1 MTART
6 ARSGRRQPTESAT
19 ARLDR
24 LLTMVP
30 WLLRRPGVDI
40 ADAAAEFG
48 VSTDQIEADLALI
61 FLCGTPGGM
70 PDDLIEAEWEGG
82 KVYLG
87 NADTIARP
95 LRLGLDEAITL
106 IVGLRTLADVPGLS
120 DRHVVEQ
127 ALAKLE
133 QATGTASAGDVDAAT
148 ARIHVDIAPESEG
161 RLLTQVRDA
170 LAGHRRLHLRYLVPS
185 RDESTEREVD
195 PMRVT
200 TLDGHWYLEG
210 WCHRS
215 GDVRLFRL
223 DRVLEL
229 TTLDK
234 DGTPPAQA
242 RPRDLDAGMFQG
254 RPVDP
259 VVELSLAAP
268 SRWVGDYY
276 PNEWLRDAQDGS
288 AVVGIRTAQVDW
300 LGRLVWQ
307 HGGGAVVLAPAD
319 LAQWVLDGADQALA
333 WYDRESAPTAAPVQT
348 RSGQTRVPPVD

>member
-1 MTART
+1 MTRPRAAMNRRT
-6 ARSGRRQPTESAT
+6 SSESAT

-40 ADAAAEFG
+40 AEAAAEFG
-48 VSTDQIEADLALI
+48 VSGGQIEADLALI

-70 PDDLIEAEWEGG
+70 PDDLIEAEWESG

-106 IVGLRTLADVPGLS
+106 IVGLRTLAEVPGLS
-120 DRHVVEQ
+120 DRAVVEQ

-133 QATGTASAGDVDAAT
+133 QATGTASAADVDAAT
-148 ARIHVDIAPESEG
+148 SRIHVDIAPEEEG
-161 RLLTQVRDA
+161 QILTQVRQA
-170 LAGHRRLHLRYLVPS
+170 LAGRRRLHLRYLVPS
-185 RDESTEREVD
+185 RDETTERDVD

-200 TLDGHWYLEG
+200 TVGGHWYLEG

-223 DRVLEL
+223 DRIQEL
-229 TTLDK
+229 RILDQ
-234 DGTPPAQA
+234 DGTPPADA
-242 RPRDLDAGMFQG
+242 RPRDLDGGIFQG
-254 RPVDP
+254 RAEDP
-259 VVELSLAAP
+259 VVVLRLAPGA
-268 SRWVGDYY
+268 RWVADYY
-276 PNEWLRDAQDGS
+276 PHEWMREDEQSGTTL
-288 AVVGIRTAQVDW
+288 VGIRTGSVPW

-307 HGGGAVVLAPAD
+307 LGGQAVVVEPAD
-319 LAQWVLDGADQALA
+319 LARSVITGAYEALA
-333 WYDRESAPTAAPVQT
+333 WYEAPA
-348 RSGQTRVPPVD
+348 GGC

>member
-1 MTART
+1 MTARP

-148 ARIHVDIAPESEG
+148 ARIHVDIAPVSEG

-195 PMRVT
+195 P
-200 TLDGHWYLEG
+200 
-210 WCHRS
+210 
-215 GDVRLFRL
+215 
-223 DRVLEL
+223 
-229 TTLDK
+229 
-234 DGTPPAQA
+234 
-242 RPRDLDAGMFQG
+242 
-254 RPVDP
+254 

-288 AVVGIRTAQVDW
+288 AVVGIRSAQVDW